1 MVGVDV
7 VPVGSGGGVQGLR
20 VSFLFVV
27 EQKSAETTVVDVVN
41 GVQQQLFVEFK
52 IQGKLH
58 L

>member
-1 MVGVDV
+1 VVGVDV

-20 VSFLFVV
+20 FSFLFVV

-52 IQGKLH
+52 IHRKLH